1 MMIRNRQIP
10 IRRILCIVIGWLHCT
25 LLIAPIYAL
34 ILNFT
39 NDILPRETVIRNH
52 LRGLLIIVPIIISWL
67 ARRYLRN
74 ILLYLLASVAA
85 VLLTIWLFD
94 NPVMAVPAVFICFL
108 RFYNRII
115 GEDRSLLDHPG
126 YAGLAVFL
134 IAPVITFFV
143 ERLDSIYQPL
153 GLLYMAIY
161 FLLCFTH
168 HGIERIESYIDVN
181 KDMRNMPARRILRIS
196 SALLAAAVVIFSIT
210 LLPALL
216 NSDMEYRYTPPP
228 VSEEET
234 SLSLPEEEILQDDTG
249 QGDMMAA
256 MDVEPNPILEAIFQ
270 ILEYVLVIGFSILI
284 VFGIIYGA
292 LHLSRMFRQSFQD
305 RGDFVENLQDDEL
318 EAIRERARRIRD
330 RPGLFDRSPNAV
342 IRRRYRKTVLHAAK
356 NRPQAWMTPCE
367 AENHAGL
374 TGDAIERLHNVYE
387 KARYSPEG
395 CTRQDFSQL

>member
-74 ILLYLLASVAA
+74 ILLYLLASAAA
-85 VLLTIWLFD
+85 VLLTVWLFD
-94 NPVMAVPAVFICFL
+94 NPVMAVPAAFICFL

-181 KDMRNMPARRILRIS
+181 KDMHNMPARRILRIS
-196 SALLAAAVVIFSIT
+196 SALLAAAVVIFSVT
-210 LLPALL
+210 LLPTLL
-216 NSDMEYRYTPPP
+216 NKDMEYRYTPPP
-228 VSEEET
+228 ASEEET
-234 SLSLPEEEILQDDTG
+234 SASLPEEEILQDDVG

-256 MDVEPNPILEAIFQ
+256 MGQ
-270 ILEYVLVIGFSILI
+270 
-284 VFGIIYGA
+284 
-292 LHLSRMFRQSFQD
+292 
-305 RGDFVENLQDDEL
+305 
-318 EAIRERARRIRD
+318 
-330 RPGLFDRSPNAV
+330 
-342 IRRRYRKTVLHAAK
+342 
-356 NRPQAWMTPCE
+356 
-367 AENHAGL
+367 
-374 TGDAIERLHNVYE
+374 
-387 KARYSPEG
+387 ARY
-395 CTRQDFSQL
+395 